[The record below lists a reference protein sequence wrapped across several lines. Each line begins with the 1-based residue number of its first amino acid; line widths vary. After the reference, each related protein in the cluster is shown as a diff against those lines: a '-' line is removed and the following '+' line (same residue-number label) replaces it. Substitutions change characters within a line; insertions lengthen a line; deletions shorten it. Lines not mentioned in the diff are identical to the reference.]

1 MLFRLDNPRFIM
13 NAQEFPANVVFY
25 CLAYQDC
32 TGDLIVNYTEP
43 STSRRVTDSIT
54 PTRSLPIFP
63 GMTVHE
69 YVAPFTDLHDNL
81 GRRGSTIGFN
91 FVARSSFRAA
101 GANYGV
107 RTLDIIMIFPVI
119 GGGIIRIQAGGQ
131 DWDVANPTFD
141 PHAPVPGL
149 STRYDGSG
157 RMDEY
162 VSGPAGI
169 DNRRVPDDV
178 MINAYQRSHRGYVGN
193 TDEIERRRT
202 ARLANFDLQE
212 VTEEQRIQEAQTP
225 PQEAGPRIALSAT
238 EIRRQE
244 RLAQIQAAEA
254 RQLGQLANPLTPAV
268 SGLILGNEPRPQREV
283 NLVMPVERAPKAPP
297 KTRLERAAA
306 DDEDED

>member
-43 STSRRVTDSIT
+43 STSRRVTDPIT
-54 PTRSLPIFP
+54 PTRSLSIFP
-63 GMTVHE
+63 GMMVHE
-69 YVAPFTDLHDNL
+69 YVAPFTELHDHL
-81 GRRGSTIGFN
+81 GRRGATIGFN
-91 FVARSSFRAA
+91 FVARSSFRVA
-101 GANYGV
+101 GANYGI
-107 RTLDIIMIFPVI
+107 RTLDIIMIFAVN
-119 GGGIIRIQAGGQ
+119 GGGVIRIQAGGQ
-131 DWDVANPTFD
+131 EWDIANPTFD
-141 PHAPVPGL
+141 PNAPIPEM

-178 MINAYQRSHRGYVGN
+178 MINAYQRAHRGYVGN
-193 TDEIERRRT
+193 ADEIDRRR
-202 ARLANFDLQE
+202 AERLANFDLRE
-212 VTEEQRIQEAQTP
+212 VTPEEQQLEASTP
-225 PQEAGPRIALSAT
+225 PPQAPARIALSAS

-254 RQLGQLANPLTPAV
+254 RQVGQLGHTPAV
-268 SGLILGNEPRPQREV
+268 SGLVLGSSEPRPEREV
-283 NLVMPVERAPKAPP
+283 SLVLPVERAPKAPP

-306 DDEDED
+306 DEDVD